1 MAVGARIQIKIN
13 ETKDKY
19 MGMQK
24 MKNEGMKSPVLDRRI
39 GDFLELVYD
48 KTDDMSA
55 LPKGIA
61 YVADEMRIGQI
72 HVAFNGEDILLKE
85 FTPYKKYDTRLLN
98 EPDYEFV
105 HSVANRNDTMIQFWK
120 LDSSVVW
127 DENDRQ
133 NMDDMA
139 RFLLLYLGR
148 TKYLYEA
155 KMAAAH
161 DELTGLVNLTG
172 FTQTISSLM
181 EQGIA
186 QKYTVLYMSAYKFK
200 LISRKYGYEIGNQA
214 MVQIAEKLKHMTHA
228 MSSDQVV
235 ARLVNDNFAVVV
247 RTSNLERYLEQLSDI
262 ELDLSMSREV
272 IKQRIAFIVG
282 VYSIKETDRNVQLPL
297 EYAMAAYSIS
307 KQGEQSNVIY
317 FNEEIHN
324 HFLKEKDIEARM
336 QDALDAQ
343 EFVVYYQPKINLNDF
358 CISGAEALVRWN
370 DNGQIVPP
378 MDFIP
383 LFERNGFICNVDF
396 YVLNSVCQAI
406 RRWLDEGY
414 DVVPISVNFS
424 KVHLAN
430 ENFANEIVQMV
441 KRYRVPTKYI
451 EVEFT
456 ESANM
461 EDTTLLTQ
469 AVDILKSYGIAS
481 SMDDFG
487 TGSSSL
493 SLLTSLPVDVL
504 KIDKSLLEADVISE
518 RERVIV
524 SNIVHMVQDLD
535 IDVIMEGVETVEQVE
550 FLKQINCN
558 LVQGFLFDKPLPRE
572 EFEDRLQRVRYENPG
587 V

>member
-1 MAVGARIQIKIN
+1 MMDDKH
-13 ETKDKY
+13 TKDKK
-19 MGMQK
+19 G
-24 MKNEGMKSPVLDRRI
+24 KSPVLDRRI
-39 GDFLELVYD
+39 GDFLEMVYD
-48 KTDDMSA
+48 KTDDVTA
-55 LPKGIA
+55 LPKGIS
-61 YVADEMRIGQI
+61 YIADEMQIGQI

-105 HSVANRNDTMIQFWK
+105 HSVVNENDTIIQFWK
-120 LDSSVVW
+120 LDADVVW
-127 DENDRQ
+127 EDSDRQ

-155 KMAAAH
+155 KMAIAH
-161 DELTGLVNLTG
+161 DEMTGLINLTG

-181 EQGIA
+181 EQEIA
-186 QKYTVLYMSAYKFK
+186 HKYTVLYMSAYKFK

-214 MVQIAEKLKHMTHA
+214 IIQIAAKLKEMTHN
-228 MSSDQVV
+228 MSSDQEV
-235 ARLVNDNFAVVV
+235 ARLVNDNFAVIV
-247 RTSNLERYLEQLSDI
+247 RTSNLDQYLKLLNDL
-262 ELDLSMSREV
+262 ELDLSLGRETL
-272 IKQRIAFIVG
+272 KQRIAFIVG
-282 VYSIKETDRNVQLPL
+282 VYTIKESDKNVQMPL

-307 KQGEQSNVIY
+307 KQGEQSNIIY
-317 FNEEIHN
+317 FNEDIHN
-324 HFLKEKDIEARM
+324 QFLREKDIEARM
-336 QDALDAQ
+336 QEALDAG
-343 EFVVYYQPKINLNDF
+343 EFMVYYQPKINLNDY

-370 DNGQIVPP
+370 DNGQIIPP
-378 MDFIP
+378 LEFIP
-383 LFERNGFICNVDF
+383 LFERNGFICNIDF
-396 YVLNSVCQAI
+396 YVLNSVCQTL
-406 RRWLDEGY
+406 RGWLDNGY

-441 KRYRVPTKYI
+441 KKYRIPTKYI

-456 ESANM
+456 ESVNM

-469 AVDILKSYGIAS
+469 AVDLLKGYGIAS

-504 KIDKSLLEADVISE
+504 KIDKSLLETDVISE
-518 RERVIV
+518 REKVIV

-558 LVQGFLFDKPLPRE
+558 LVQGFLFDKPLPKD
-572 EFEDRLQRVRYENPG
+572 EFEERLQRVKYENPATAS
-587 V
+587 

>member
-1 MAVGARIQIKIN
+1 MSEQEEKS
-13 ETKDKY
+13 
-19 MGMQK
+19 
-24 MKNEGMKSPVLDRRI
+24 EGVRPPVLDRRI

-48 KTDDMSA
+48 KTDDVTA
-55 LPKGIA
+55 LPQGISF
-61 YVADEMRIGQI
+61 VADEMRIGQI

-105 HSVANRNDTMIQFWK
+105 HSVVNENDTMIQFWK
-120 LDSSVVW
+120 LDSDVVW
-127 DENDRQ
+127 DDSDRQ

-172 FTQTISSLM
+172 FTQTLSSFM
-181 EQGIA
+181 EQGVA
-186 QKYTVLYMSAYKFK
+186 HKYTVLYMSAYKFK
-200 LISRKYGYEIGNQA
+200 LISQKYGYDIGNQA
-214 MVQIAEKLKHMTHA
+214 MIQIADKLKAMTGE

-235 ARLVNDNFAVVV
+235 ARLVNDNFAVIV
-247 RTSNLERYLEQLSDI
+247 RTSNLEKYLEMLSDV
-262 ELDLSMSREV
+262 ELDLSMNHEI

-282 VYSIKETDRNVQLPL
+282 VYHIKESDRNVQMPL

-307 KQGEQSNVIY
+307 KQGEQSNVVY

-336 QDALDAQ
+336 QDALDAG
-343 EFVVYYQPKINLNDF
+343 EFVVYYQPKINLDDF
-358 CISGAEALVRWN
+358 CIGGAEALVRWN
-370 DNGQIVPP
+370 DNGEIIPP
-378 MDFIP
+378 MEFIP

-396 YVLNSVCQAI
+396 FVLNSVCQSI
-406 RRWLDEGY
+406 RKWLDEGL

-441 KRYRVPTKYI
+441 KKYRVPTKYL

-504 KIDKSLLEADVISE
+504 KIDKSLLEADAVSE

-535 IDVIMEGVETVEQVE
+535 IDVIMEGVETVEQVN

-558 LVQGFLFDKPLPRE
+558 LVQGFLFDKPLPKE
-572 EFEDRLQRVRYENPG
+572 EFEERLQRVKYANPG
-587 V
+587 AQ

>member
-1 MAVGARIQIKIN
+1 MDDGKTNKESVKP
-13 ETKDKY
+13 
-19 MGMQK
+19 
-24 MKNEGMKSPVLDRRI
+24 PVLDRRV
-39 GDFLELVYD
+39 GEFLELVYD
-48 KTDDMSA
+48 KNDDVSA
-55 LPKGIA
+55 LPKGIS
-61 YVADEMRIGQI
+61 YIADEMQIGQI
-72 HVAFNGEDILLKE
+72 HVAFDGEDTLLNE

-105 HSVANRNDTMIQFWK
+105 HTMENRNDMKIQFWK
-120 LDSSVVW
+120 LDPSVVW
-127 DENDRQ
+127 NESDHQ

-139 RFLLLYLGR
+139 RFLWIYLGR

-155 KMAAAH
+155 KLAAVH
-161 DELTGLVNLTG
+161 DELTGLMNLTG

-181 EQGIA
+181 EHGIA
-186 QKYTVLYMSAYKFK
+186 HKYTVLYMSAYKFRI
-200 LISRKYGYEIGNQA
+200 ISRKYGYEVGNQA
-214 MVQIAEKLKHMTHA
+214 MVQISSKLKNMTHE
-228 MSSDQVV
+228 MSSDQTV
-235 ARLVNDNFAVVV
+235 ARLVNDNFAVLV
-247 RTSNLERYLEQLSDI
+247 RTSNLEKYLELLSNI
-262 ELDLSMSREV
+262 ELDLSMNREN
-272 IKQRIAFIVG
+272 IKQRIAFVVG
-282 VYSIKETDRNVQLPL
+282 VYSIKETDKNVQMPL

-307 KQGEQSNVIY
+307 KQGEQADIIY

-324 HFLKEKDIEARM
+324 QFLREKDIETRM
-336 QDALDAQ
+336 QEALENK
-343 EFVVYYQPKINLNDF
+343 EFVVYYQPKINLSNY
-358 CISGAEALVRWN
+358 CISGAEALIRWN
-370 DNGQIVPP
+370 DNGQIVSP
-378 MDFIP
+378 MEFIP
-383 LFERNGFICNVDF
+383 LFERNGFICNIDF
-396 YVLNSVCQAI
+396 YVLDSVCQAI
-406 RRWLDEGY
+406 RTWLDNGF

-441 KRYRVPTKYI
+441 KKYRVPTKYI

-456 ESANM
+456 ESANA

-469 AVDILKSYGIAS
+469 AVDILKGYGIAS

-504 KIDKSLLEADVISE
+504 KIDKSLLETESISE

-558 LVQGFLFDKPLPRE
+558 LVQGFLFDKPLPKE
-572 EFEDRLQRVRYENPG
+572 EFEERLQRVRYEDPG
-587 V
+587 VK

>member
-1 MAVGARIQIKIN
+1 
-13 ETKDKY
+13 
-19 MGMQK
+19 MGNQEIRNK
-24 MKNEGMKSPVLDRRI
+24 GNQPPVLDRRV
-39 GDFLELVYD
+39 GDFLELLYD
-48 KTDDMSA
+48 KTDDISA
-55 LPKGIA
+55 LPVGIS
-61 YVADEMRIGQI
+61 YVADEMKIGQI
-72 HVAFNGEDILLKE
+72 HVAFDGEDLLIKE

-98 EPDYEFV
+98 EPDYEFT
-105 HSVANRNDTMIQFWK
+105 HSVLNQNDIRIQFWK
-120 LDSSVVW
+120 LDAGTVW
-127 DENDRQ
+127 NESDIQ

-139 RFLLLYLGR
+139 RFLVLYLGR
-148 TKYLYEA
+148 TKYLYAA

-161 DELTGLVNLTG
+161 DELTGLINLTG
-172 FTQTISSLM
+172 FTQTIDSLM

-200 LISRKYGYEIGNQA
+200 LISQKYGYDIGNQA
-214 MVQIAEKLKHMTHA
+214 MVQIAEKLKHMTHE

-235 ARLVNDNFAVVV
+235 ARLVNDNFAAIV
-247 RTSNLERYLEQLSDI
+247 RTSNLKHYLELLSDV
-262 ELDLSMSREV
+262 ELDMPMSREV

-282 VYSIKETDRNVQLPL
+282 VYSIKETDKNVQMPL

-307 KQGEQSNVIY
+307 KQSEQSNVIY

-336 QDALDAQ
+336 QEALEAG
-343 EFVVYYQPKINLNDF
+343 EFLVYYQPKIDLNNF

-370 DNGQIVPP
+370 DSGRIVPP

-383 LFERNGFICNVDF
+383 LFERNGFICNIDF
-396 YVLNSVCQAI
+396 YVLNSVCQSI
-406 RRWLDEGY
+406 RKWLDEGL

-441 KRYRVPTKYI
+441 KKYRVPTKYI

-461 EDTTLLTQ
+461 GDTTLLTQ

-572 EFEDRLQRVRYENPG
+572 EFEERLQRVRYANPG

>member
-1 MAVGARIQIKIN
+1 MDNTGIK
-13 ETKDKY
+13 
-19 MGMQK
+19 Q
-24 MKNEGMKSPVLDRRI
+24 EGKKTPVLDRRI

-48 KTDDMSA
+48 KTDDVNA
-55 LPKGIA
+55 LPKGIS

-72 HVAFNGEDILLKE
+72 HVAFNGEDILPKE

-98 EPDYEFV
+98 EPDYVFV
-105 HSVANRNDTMIQFWK
+105 HSVVNQHDTMIQFWK
-120 LDSSVVW
+120 LDASVEW
-127 DENDRQ
+127 DKSDEQ

-161 DELTGLVNLTG
+161 DELTGLINLTG
-172 FTQTISSLM
+172 FTQTISALM
-181 EQGIA
+181 EQEIA
-186 QKYTVLYMSAYKFK
+186 HKYTVLYMSAYKFK
-200 LISRKYGYEIGNQA
+200 LISQKYGYEIGNQA
-214 MVQIAEKLKHMTHA
+214 MIQIAEKLKTMTHE
-228 MSSDQVV
+228 MSSDQAV
-235 ARLVNDNFAVVV
+235 ARLVNDNFAVIV
-247 RTSNLERYLEQLSDI
+247 RTSNLEQYLEMLSEL
-262 ELDLSMSREV
+262 ELDLLLSRETL
-272 IKQRIAFIVG
+272 KQRIAFIVG
-282 VYSIKETDRNVQLPL
+282 VYTIKEADKNVQMPL

-307 KQGEQSNVIY
+307 KQGEKSNVIY

-336 QDALDAQ
+336 QEALDGG
-343 EFVVYYQPKINLNDF
+343 EFVVYYQPKISLDDF

-370 DNGQIVPP
+370 DNGQLVPP
-378 MDFIP
+378 MEFIP

-396 YVLNSVCQAI
+396 YVLNCVCQAI
-406 RRWLDEGY
+406 RNWLDEGF
-414 DVVPISVNFS
+414 DVVPVSVNFS

-430 ENFANEIVQMV
+430 ENFANEIVQMI

-461 EDTTLLTQ
+461 EDTTMLTQ
-469 AVDILKSYGIAS
+469 AVDILKGYGIAS

-524 SNIVHMVQDLD
+524 TNIVRMVQDLD

-572 EFEDRLQRVRYENPG
+572 EFEERLQRVRYANPG

>member
-1 MAVGARIQIKIN
+1 MSEQGL
-13 ETKDKY
+13 
-19 MGMQK
+19 
-24 MKNEGMKSPVLDRRI
+24 KNERVKPPVLDRRI

-48 KTDDMSA
+48 KAGDITA

-61 YVADEMRIGQI
+61 FVADEMRIGQI
-72 HVAFNGEDILLKE
+72 HIAFNGEDILLKE

-105 HSVANRNDTMIQFWK
+105 HSIVHEKDTTVQFWK
-120 LDSSVVW
+120 LDSDVVW
-127 DENDRQ
+127 DDSDKQ
-133 NMDDMA
+133 NMYDMT

-148 TKYLYEA
+148 TRHLYEA

-172 FTQTISSLM
+172 FTQTLSSLM

-200 LISRKYGYEIGNQA
+200 LICQKYGYDLGNQA
-214 MVQIAEKLKHMTHA
+214 MIQIADKLKTMTCE

-235 ARLVNDNFAVVV
+235 ARLVNDNFAAIV
-247 RTSNLERYLEQLSDI
+247 RTSNMERYLEKLSDV
-262 ELDLSMSREV
+262 ELDLSINHEI

-282 VYSIKETDRNVQLPL
+282 VYHIKESDKNVQMPL
-297 EYAMAAYSIS
+297 EYAMAAYSTS
-307 KQGEQSNVIY
+307 KQGEQSNVVY

-324 HFLKEKDIEARM
+324 HFLKEKGIEAKM
-336 QDALDAQ
+336 QDALDAG
-343 EFVVYYQPKINLNDF
+343 EFIIYYQPKINLDEF

-370 DNGQIVPP
+370 DNGEIIPP
-378 MDFIP
+378 MEFIP

-396 YVLNSVCQAI
+396 FVLDSVCQSI
-406 RRWLDEGY
+406 RKWLDEGL

-441 KRYRVPTKYI
+441 KKYRVPTKYV

-456 ESANM
+456 ESASM

-493 SLLTSLPVDVL
+493 SLLTSLPVDVI
-504 KIDKSLLEADVISE
+504 KIDKSLLEADAVSE

-524 SNIVHMVQDLD
+524 SNVVRMVQDLD
-535 IDVIMEGVETVEQVE
+535 IDVIMEGVETVEQVD
-550 FLKQINCN
+550 FLKQVHCN
-558 LVQGFLFDKPLPRE
+558 LAQGFLFDKPLPKA
-572 EFEDRLQRVRYENPG
+572 EFEERLQRVKYANPIAQ
-587 V
+587 

>member
-1 MAVGARIQIKIN
+1 MDDGKTNKESVKP
-13 ETKDKY
+13 
-19 MGMQK
+19 
-24 MKNEGMKSPVLDRRI
+24 PVLDRRV
-39 GDFLELVYD
+39 GEFLELVYD
-48 KTDDMSA
+48 KNDDVSA
-55 LPKGIA
+55 LPKGIS
-61 YVADEMRIGQI
+61 YIADEMQIGQI
-72 HVAFNGEDILLKE
+72 HVAFDGEDTLLNE

-105 HSVANRNDTMIQFWK
+105 HTMENRNDMKIQFWK
-120 LDSSVVW
+120 LDPSVVW
-127 DENDRQ
+127 NESDHQ

-139 RFLLLYLGR
+139 RFLWIYLGR

-155 KMAAAH
+155 KLAAVH
-161 DELTGLVNLTG
+161 DELTGLMNLTG

-181 EQGIA
+181 EHGIA
-186 QKYTVLYMSAYKFK
+186 HKYTVLYMSAYKFRI
-200 LISRKYGYEIGNQA
+200 ISRKYGYEVGNQA
-214 MVQIAEKLKHMTHA
+214 MVQISFKLKNMTHE
-228 MSSDQVV
+228 MSSDQTV
-235 ARLVNDNFAVVV
+235 ARLVNDNFAVLV
-247 RTSNLERYLEQLSDI
+247 RTSNLEKYLELLSNI
-262 ELDLSMSREV
+262 ELDLSMNREN
-272 IKQRIAFIVG
+272 IKQRIAFVVG
-282 VYSIKETDRNVQLPL
+282 VYSIKETDKNVQMPL

-307 KQGEQSNVIY
+307 KQGEQADIIY

-324 HFLKEKDIEARM
+324 QFLREKDIETRM
-336 QDALDAQ
+336 QEALENK
-343 EFVVYYQPKINLNDF
+343 EFVVYYQPKINLSNY
-358 CISGAEALVRWN
+358 CISGAEALIRWN
-370 DNGQIVPP
+370 DNGQIVSP
-378 MDFIP
+378 MEFIP
-383 LFERNGFICNVDF
+383 LFERNGFICNIDF

-406 RRWLDEGY
+406 RTWLDNGF

-441 KRYRVPTKYI
+441 KKYRVPTKYI

-456 ESANM
+456 ESANA

-469 AVDILKSYGIAS
+469 AVDILKGYGIAS

-504 KIDKSLLEADVISE
+504 KIDKSLLETESISE

-558 LVQGFLFDKPLPRE
+558 LVQGFLFDKPLPKE
-572 EFEDRLQRVRYENPG
+572 EFEERLQRVRYEDPG
-587 V
+587 VK

>member
-1 MAVGARIQIKIN
+1 MSEQGL
-13 ETKDKY
+13 
-19 MGMQK
+19 
-24 MKNEGMKSPVLDRRI
+24 KNERVKPPVLDRRI

-48 KTDDMSA
+48 KAGDITA

-61 YVADEMRIGQI
+61 FVADEMRIGQI
-72 HVAFNGEDILLKE
+72 HIAFNGEDILLKE

-105 HSVANRNDTMIQFWK
+105 HSIVHEKDTTVQFWK
-120 LDSSVVW
+120 LDSDVVW
-127 DENDRQ
+127 DDSDKQ
-133 NMDDMA
+133 NMDDMT

-148 TKYLYEA
+148 TRHLYEA

-172 FTQTISSLM
+172 FTQTLSSLM

-200 LISRKYGYEIGNQA
+200 LICQKYGYDLGNQA
-214 MVQIAEKLKHMTHA
+214 MIQIADKLKTMTCE

-235 ARLVNDNFAVVV
+235 ARLVNDNFAAIV
-247 RTSNLERYLEQLSDI
+247 RTSNMERYLEKLSDV
-262 ELDLSMSREV
+262 ELDLSINHEI

-282 VYSIKETDRNVQLPL
+282 VYHIKESDKNVQMPL
-297 EYAMAAYSIS
+297 EYAMAAYSTS
-307 KQGEQSNVIY
+307 KQGEQSNVVY

-324 HFLKEKDIEARM
+324 HFLKEKGIEAKM
-336 QDALDAQ
+336 QDALDAG
-343 EFVVYYQPKINLNDF
+343 EFIIYYQPKINLDEF

-370 DNGQIVPP
+370 DNGEIIPP
-378 MDFIP
+378 MEFIP

-396 YVLNSVCQAI
+396 FVLDSVCQSI
-406 RRWLDEGY
+406 RKWLDEGL

-430 ENFANEIVQMV
+430 ENFANEIVQKV
-441 KRYRVPTKYI
+441 KKYRVPTKYV

-456 ESANM
+456 ESASM

-493 SLLTSLPVDVL
+493 SLLTSLPVDVI
-504 KIDKSLLEADVISE
+504 KIDKSLLEADAVSE

-524 SNIVHMVQDLD
+524 SNVVRMVQDLD
-535 IDVIMEGVETVEQVE
+535 IDVIMEGVETVEQVD
-550 FLKQINCN
+550 FLKQVHCN
-558 LVQGFLFDKPLPRE
+558 LAQGFLFDKPLPKA
-572 EFEDRLQRVRYENPG
+572 EFEERLQRVKYANPIAQ
-587 V
+587 